1 MVKRVFISYKYPEGI
16 EYRERLISKLE
27 KGSYKYLGENN
38 KTKDISHFDDAAIG
52 NILGR
57 KIYSTDV
64 TIILVS
70 PNIRESDWIPWEIS
84 YSLREIKRQNIN
96 SSRNG
101 MIAVVLPDRF
111 NRYDYVFNRTF
122 AGDSINTRNLPDIIT
137 NNMFNATDES
147 RHHHSDTRFGSYIS
161 IYRWD
166 EFCENMNEIINTAY
180 TKSVNMTHLFN
191 ITTQI

>member
-1 MVKRVFISYKYPEGI
+1 MVKRIFISYKYPEGVG
-16 EYRERLISKLE
+16 YRERLISKLD
-27 KGSYKYLGENN
+27 KGSHRYLGENN
-38 KTKDISHFDDAAIG
+38 KTKNISHFDDAAIG
-52 NILGR
+52 SILGN

-70 PNIRESDWIPWEIS
+70 PNSRQSDWIPWEVS

-101 MIAVVLPDRF
+101 IIAVVLPDEN
-111 NRYDYVFNRTF
+111 NRYDYVFERTSS
-122 AGDSINTRNLPDIIT
+122 GDTISTRFLPDIIV
-137 NNMFNATDES
+137 NNMFNTTEES
-147 RHHHSDTRFGSYIS
+147 RHNNSNTKFGSYIS

-166 EFCENMNEIINTAY
+166 EFCEDMNEIINIAY
-180 TKSVNMTHLFN
+180 TKSANMTHLFK

>member
-1 MVKRVFISYKYPEGI
+1 MVKRVFISYKYPEGVG
-16 EYRERLISKLE
+16 YRERLVSKLE
-27 KGSYKYLGENN
+27 KRTYKYLGENN

-52 NILGR
+52 SILGR

-70 PNIRESDWIPWEIS
+70 PNISESDWIPWEVS
-84 YSLREIKRQNIN
+84 YSLRKIRRPNIN

-111 NRYDYVFNRTF
+111 NRYDYIFSRTF
-122 AGDSINTRNLPDIIT
+122 AGDSINTRNLPDIIS

-147 RHHHSDTRFGSYIS
+147 RHNSSDTRFGSYIS

-166 EFCENMNEIINTAY
+166 EFCDNMNEIINTAY

>member
-1 MVKRVFISYKYPEGI
+1 MVKRVFISYKYPEGVN
-16 EYRERLISKLE
+16 YRERLISKLA

-38 KTKDISHFDDAAIG
+38 KTKDISNFDDAAIG
-52 NILGR
+52 SILGR

-64 TIILVS
+64 TIILIS
-70 PNIRESDWIPWEIS
+70 PSINDSDWIPWEVS
-84 YSLREIKRQNIN
+84 YSLREIRRQNIN

-101 MIAVVLPDRF
+101 VIAVVLPDRY
-111 NRYDYVFNRTF
+111 NNYDYIFERTF
-122 AGDSINTRNLPDIIT
+122 AGDSINTRRLPNIIA
-137 NNMFNATDES
+137 NNMFNATEES
-147 RHHHSDTRFGSYIS
+147 RHATSDTKFGSYIS

-166 EFCENMNEIINTAY
+166 EFCENMNDIINTAY